1 MKGIKF
7 RILAIGVTVMFAT
20 STMAT
25 GLTAIGQAVK
35 SEVDQA
41 LRLPH
46 GHFTQVPTP
55 PYRVPADQAIPIP
68 ASLPSQEQSSIP
80 ARAVSSL
87 GMPFLAS
94 FHGLTVSASS
104 GQGQPAQGSLPSS
117 EGGGSVMGRVNTF
130 NGTKLTTVPLIH
142 WTTRGGMPVDAT
154 IYHSSNTS
162 DDDELGQ
169 HWSWTYNIYVKPS
182 ISSAA
187 VHWGQRPD

>member
-7 RILAIGVTVMFAT
+7 RILATGVTVMFAT

-25 GLTAIGQAVK
+25 GLTAIGQSVK
-35 SEVDQA
+35 TEVDQA
-41 LRLPH
+41 LRKPH

-80 ARAVSSL
+80 TLAVSSL
-87 GMPFLAS
+87 EMPFLTLA
-94 FHGLTVSASS
+94 HGQTFSAYA
-104 GQGQPAQGSLPSS
+104 GQGQPAQATLPSS
-117 EGGGSVMGRVNTF
+117 GGGSVMGKVNTF

-154 IYHSSNTS
+154 LYHSSNTS